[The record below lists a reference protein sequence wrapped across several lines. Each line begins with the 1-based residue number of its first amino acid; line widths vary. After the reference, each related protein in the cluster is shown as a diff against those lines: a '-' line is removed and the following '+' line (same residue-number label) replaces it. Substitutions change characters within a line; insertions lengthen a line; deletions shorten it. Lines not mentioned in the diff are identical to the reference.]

1 MLHVCVRRSDITD
14 NVQTF
19 LETKQSLSFGSSEP
33 NSIKR
38 TLIGWSILKE
48 RLAWKLF
55 KVSDFTKCCKPLL
68 AQLTCKL
75 HLFLQGSETN
85 DASEVWIDQD
95 LDEPCHEPWWPLWS
109 SQSMSMLLRNLDPL
123 PDTEQYLDSVFRWN
137 AKKICDKILL
147 IWSIKWSLFIKLF
160 VQMGCKSRDKSNDA
174 N

>member
-1 MLHVCVRRSDITD
+1 MLHVCVRRSDMTD
-14 NVQTF
+14 TVQIF

-109 SQSMSMLLRNLDPL
+109 SQSIPSGACYFATWTRCQTLSI
-123 PDTEQYLDSVFRWN
+123 Q
-137 AKKICDKILL
+137 KKDKIGAVSWQRVYMKRKKNLWWNL
-147 IWSIKWSLFIKLF
+147 TNLKY
-160 VQMGCKSRDKSNDA
+160 
-174 N
+174 

>member
-1 MLHVCVRRSDITD
+1 MLHVCVRRSDMTD
-14 NVQTF
+14 TVQIF

-85 DASEVWIDQD
+85 DASEVWIDQA
-95 LDEPCHEPWWPLWS
+95 LDQPCHERWWSMWS
-109 SQSMSMLLRNLDPL
+109 SQSRRMPLRNLAL
-123 PDTEQYLDSVFRWN
+123 PRTKGGPVSCMRCLANLSLQIINFETFSVFQHQ
-137 AKKICDKILL
+137 D
-147 IWSIKWSLFIKLF
+147 
-160 VQMGCKSRDKSNDA
+160 
-174 N
+174 